1 MSGPA
6 GIAGLVPHAGAMV
19 LLDRVEAWDAAGITC
34 FARSHLDAA
43 NPLRRAGRLGAVAGI
58 EYGLQAAALHGAL
71 AAGEVPQPAGYLAS
85 LRGVALLA
93 ERLDDPALGALRVAA
108 RLERQEEGGLIYG
121 FEIGSEAGRMLLS
134 GRAAIALPRLA

>member
-1 MSGPA
+1 MPR
-6 GIAGLVPHAGAMV
+6 IRCGA
-19 LLDRVEAWDAAGITC
+19 
-34 FARSHLDAA
+34 
-43 NPLRRAGRLGAVAGI
+43 RAGWGAVAGI